1 MSENNRYPDKN
12 SFVVPSSNNVES
24 ATINLDDSESQ
35 NEMAQ
40 RIREMKEKL
49 RRQMDGMEKGQ
60 DYAIS
65 ETTYQ
70 QPDAS

>member
-1 MSENNRYPDKN
+1 VSENYNNRYPDKN

-49 RRQMDGMEKGQ
+49 RRQMDGMEKG
-60 DYAIS
+60 
-65 ETTYQ
+65 
-70 QPDAS
+70 